1 MLTICM
7 HYVLLIDFIY
17 CTLQYII
24 QIFMATI
31 LLNENVNMSDF
42 ALRPSFDF
50 FFVRYLII
58 S

>member
-50 FFVRYLII
+50 LLVRYLII